1 MSSPEPQNR
10 ALAPL
15 AAQLDLDGRA
25 HELAPQSE
33 RMRLFEPA
41 PAQLEGQTDMLAALA
56 ALDDQTELE
65 PS

>member
-1 MSSPEPQNR
+1 V
-10 ALAPL
+10 LV
-15 AAQLDLDGRA
+15 
-25 HELAPQSE
+25 PQSE